1 MSAKIPKMSFNRGV
15 KEEHSRMLRYELL
28 VQWASEQWEL
38 LYPGKP
44 FLSLWASENVG
55 NNRARSRIKPGRKLR
70 GKVRFEGAETLD
82 CPYVVP
88 ISDYRLPGNAPVLD
102 ESVGAW
108 HFKFTQEGENFGVIF
123 ASSYYE
129 DGDKCIVAVALIPDE
144 KEKRA
149 VWAHYE
155 TLSNQ
160 ASRYLER
167 SQRVYIIGGESGSF
181 KPTVDWDQV
190 ILPDAL
196 KADLRGDMEAFFNQ
210 GVGIY
215 KQLNL
220 APFRKLLLVGPPGTG
235 KTTLCAAL
243 AKLALAQKR
252 VVVYVSG
259 ADDDGATFRKIHHA
273 LNVVTEARH
282 PVLLI
287 VEEIDV
293 YLRKVDKAQI
303 LNVLDGLESPNNPK
317 GALLVATTNYPEVID
332 ERIAKRPGR
341 VDRIIHIPT
350 IQDSD
355 QAGLMLKRYMGPQ
368 WQHDHQMVVNELI
381 GQTGAFVREIAL
393 YARMLAAHN
402 QETEVT
408 LEVLKQSILS
418 LTSQLATG
426 YDLRP
431 KREMGFGGALVKRK
445 NGAEGPD

>member
-1 MSAKIPKMSFNRGV
+1 VTGV
-15 KEEHSRMLRYELL
+15 QTCAL
-28 VQWASEQWEL
+28 
-38 LYPGKP
+38 
-44 FLSLWASENVG
+44 
-55 NNRARSRIKPGRKLR
+55 
-70 GKVRFEGAETLD
+70 
-82 CPYVVP
+82 P
-88 ISDYRLPGNAPVLD
+88 I
-102 ESVGAW
+102 
-108 HFKFTQEGENFGVIF
+108 F
-123 ASSYYE
+123 
-129 DGDKCIVAVALIPDE
+129 
-144 KEKRA
+144 
-149 VWAHYE
+149 
-155 TLSNQ
+155 
-160 ASRYLER
+160 
-167 SQRVYIIGGESGSF
+167 
-181 KPTVDWDQV
+181 
-190 ILPDAL
+190 
-196 KADLRGDMEAFFNQ
+196 
-210 GVGIY
+210 
-215 KQLNL
+215 
-220 APFRKLLLVGPPGTG
+220 
-235 KTTLCAAL
+235 
-243 AKLALAQKR
+243 
-252 VVVYVSG
+252 SG

-293 YLRKVDKAQI
+293 YLRKEDKAQI